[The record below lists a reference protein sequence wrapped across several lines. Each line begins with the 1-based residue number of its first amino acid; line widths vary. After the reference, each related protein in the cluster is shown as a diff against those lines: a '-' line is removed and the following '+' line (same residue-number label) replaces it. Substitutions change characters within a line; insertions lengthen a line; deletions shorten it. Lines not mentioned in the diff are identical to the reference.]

1 MKQCPDCKSKVYP
14 ATHSRKRIIIDIEL
28 KPSVKEHEI
37 SSHWCPKCKEVKEE
51 VVTDALPGFTIGNN
65 ILVYTA
71 ILHYLHGM
79 SLSKIL
85 NYLMINKIKITSGC
99 LVNGWHKLAQI
110 LKPNYEEIKQE
121 IKYAE
126 SVYADETSWRQ
137 KGKLFWLWGF
147 FSSRSALYIIRNT
160 RSKKPILEIL
170 GKDFS
175 GIIIS
180 DFWKPYIS
188 ITSRLKQWCLA
199 HYLREF
205 KKVDDYRK
213 YHPPSYLKFRKV
225 VKRLFADAFK
235 FSKLATNE
243 LEKQKAQTRFLNRLD
258 KIISIK
264 SKDPITERLKGRLRL
279 FRNGLFTFITE
290 NVNPTNNYSE
300 QMLRFAVILRKIQFH
315 TMSHTGSETLSI
327 LFSIFKTMELRELSP
342 YHETIS
348 ILKLYSLDKSNLAA

>member
-1 MKQCPDCKSKVYP
+1 
-14 ATHSRKRIIIDIEL
+14 
-28 KPSVKEHEI
+28 
-37 SSHWCPKCKEVKEE
+37 
-51 VVTDALPGFTIGNN
+51 
-65 ILVYTA
+65 
-71 ILHYLHGM
+71 
-79 SLSKIL
+79 
-85 NYLMINKIKITSGC
+85 MINKIKITSGC

-290 NVNPTNNYSE
+290 NVNPTNNYSGLE
-300 QMLRFAVILRKIQFH
+300 VKFGYDDTFDSNSAIKRLDVNAGLNIEGGKTNILVSYSKTKNDGLTVEERDFYEKG
-315 TMSHTGSETLSI
+315 MSFQH
-327 LFSIFKTMELRELSP
+327 
-342 YHETIS
+342 
-348 ILKLYSLDKSNLAA
+348 